1 MRKHQRGVTFIGW
14 VFLLIPLAI
23 LIYVG
28 IRVAPLY
35 MNYFKVSR
43 SLEQLATETRSEGQV
58 NPVALRSSLNKRFDV
73 EYIDHPTANEIDIH
87 REGDGWVAVADYEDP
102 TPLFGNVLLVVQFRK
117 QVNLQ

>member
-43 SLEQLATETRSEGQV
+43 SLEQLATETRS
-58 NPVALRSSLNKRFDV
+58 
-73 EYIDHPTANEIDIH
+73 
-87 REGDGWVAVADYEDP
+87 
-102 TPLFGNVLLVVQFRK
+102 
-117 QVNLQ
+117 